1 MEKDITKINE
11 LEKRLRAE
19 HEEFNRIVASYG
31 SVNDDFVKNKLKY
44 LQAEVDYLNSGVKI
58 LNEVM
63 LEDSLKK
70 ELGEELPEVVVA
82 LEDPKY
88 NSSVDEVVKE
98 AISVEPVIEEKTQEE
113 TRLPMKIWVREDSP
127 VDLTEQEVKITPDRE
142 EIVQNYLD
150 KVAGN
155 KTEETVEIKK
165 ISKPVVEG
173 KKKKASLENRIGLL
187 VMPILAATL
196 IFISVILLASAL
208 PESIGNI
215 VKQITMIAAGY
226 SFIGTGLILKKKKKG
241 GAFGQILM
249 AIGVGELFVSLV
261 VCRFVFKSISDLW
274 LIILIFIWSAGL
286 VILKRFSNTL
296 FQLIGEIGV
305 LIAITVGTFYP
316 KFHDGG
322 FKDMLVIAVF
332 YALTT
337 IIFYFVF
344 KLRSKTSNGIIF
356 HSFNIVKLNIL
367 TLGICFCGS
376 PVLPYGITGII
387 LATVSLALAAD
398 AVFSLKG
405 ESLAHKIAGPVLVTA
420 YSFQMFFA
428 SMLGTLYIMGRNIK
442 VFDFLNAI
450 NLIYDKRAQMIF
462 ISAIFIVALIL
473 LVEFVWKKHTS
484 KYITEGILAL
494 ILLGSF
500 ACSAPTVKYG
510 FLAMMILFTLLGY
523 VRKNHV
529 LKISAL
535 LFYIG
540 YAFLPGEVQ
549 FRICVGLIMGT
560 AVLSLIYLTKKQY
573 WFAYKVCVFFSLI
586 LYAITISFYVSKTS
600 SQFGLGWIMLL
611 AFTAF
616 LTILTMFSG
625 LSKNKEKESDF
636 VIIPEILNIVITSG
650 SLILSMVICEKGGTL
665 GYIPLLIGFALV
677 IISSLRG
684 FLQNRILCRINSIL
698 ALSVGIITLTSFD
711 YSAFW
716 FATIAIALGLTLMY
730 IKKERYSF
738 VEKLAYFVLLLI
750 YPGVGVRYF
759 SEALCDLSAV
769 SCFAICTAVDAAF
782 VLLFKF
788 SFLSKNPERD
798 ENDFDWITFIAGA
811 LVIVAAIAIIPFG
824 EISDGFTLLAFTVM
838 FVLTFVWL
846 INGFLADRN
855 KEKIAVL
862 AVVLITLLTAFVCE
876 GFEIAFGIFTVITAV
891 AFLVLLY
898 IIKESYH
905 MVYKAVMYG
914 EILLGSILVPC
925 LFRDTLAD
933 IKYLGVGGVILLA
946 VLAVTLLFKFTALA
960 RNANTKEND
969 MSIITFIADIAT
981 VVYAQALVWIFN
993 EEGNYV
999 STAVLALMICIWLI
1013 HGFVSKEMKYK
1024 IAFIAS
1030 MFMMALFAWAFVPTM
1045 YVVISSVLTILFFVL
1060 LYTTENAYSF
1070 WQKIAMYSL
1079 TMIQAII
1086 CPVLYRTT
1094 LETLDVLITANVAFL
1109 ALVIINA
1116 LFRFTPLSKDP
1127 ETDESD
1133 MSFVTFIVCHVL
1145 VAAGLIITFAYEG
1158 PADILS
1164 GVLTLLLIPMGTVW
1178 IWNKEESIPVTVG
1191 RYAFVTEYVFIPF
1204 ILCYAFPSPAYVSSI
1219 IGIVLSVGCIVLGFA
1234 MKMKGIRIYGL
1245 VISMI
1250 MIFKLALIDFEKSS
1264 LLAYAL
1270 SFFIAGISCLV
1281 ISMLYYFVNAAVG
1294 EKKKN
1299 SAEG

>member
-98 AISVEPVIEEKTQEE
+98 AVSVEPVIEEKTQEE
-113 TRLPMKIWVREDSP
+113 TRLPLKIWVREDSP
-127 VDLTEQEVKITPDRE
+127 ADLTEQEVKITPDRE

-356 HSFNIVKLNIL
+356 HSFNIVKLDIL

-387 LATVSLALAAD
+387 LATAGLALAAD

-405 ESLAHKIAGPVLVTA
+405 ETLAQKIAGPVLA
-420 YSFQMFFA
+420 IGYSFQMFFA
-428 SMLGTLYIMGRNIK
+428 SLLGVLYLLAGNIK
-442 VFDFLNAI
+442 VFEFWNVI
-450 NLIYDKRAQMIF
+450 NLIFDKRAQMIF

-484 KYITEGILAL
+484 KYITEGILAM

-500 ACSAPTVKYG
+500 ACSVPTVKYG

-560 AVLSLIYLTKKQY
+560 AVLCLIYLTKKQY

-636 VIIPEILNIVITSG
+636 VII
-650 SLILSMVICEKGGTL
+650 LSMVICEKGGTL

-677 IISSLRG
+677 IISSFRG
-684 FLQNRILCRINSIL
+684 FMQNRILCRINSIL

-738 VEKLAYFVLLLI
+738 AEKLAYFVLLLI

-876 GFEIAFGIFTVITAV
+876 GFEIAFGFFTVITAV

-933 IKYLGVGGVILLA
+933 IKYLGVEGVILLA
-946 VLAVTLLFKFTALA
+946 VLAVTLLFKFTVLA

-981 VVYAQALVWIFN
+981 VMYAQALVWIFN

-1013 HGFVSKEMKYK
+1013 HGFVSKEIKYK

-1045 YVVISSVLTILFFVL
+1045 YVVISSVLTVLFFVL

-1079 TMIQAII
+1079 TMIHAII
-1086 CPVLYRTT
+1086 CPVLYKTT

-1109 ALVIINA
+1109 ALVIINT

-1145 VAAGLIITFAYEG
+1145 VVAGLIITFAYEG

-1164 GVLTLLLIPMGTVW
+1164 GVLTLVLIPMGTVW
-1178 IWNKEESIPVTVG
+1178 IWNKEESIPVTIG
-1191 RYAFVTEYVFIPF
+1191 KYAFVTEYVFIPF

-1250 MIFKLALIDFEKSS
+1250 MIFKLSLIDFEKSS